1 MCTNVDVVPSK
12 VDDDEQTFV
21 PLVVDQRYEIS
32 TTEPWNFRR
41 IGKAN
46 CLKQSVSNSGY
57 LQVSVCSNQY
67 VHRLV
72 ALQFIPNDNIEA
84 NTVVHQKDDNKL
96 NNALSNLEWTTPS
109 RNRKL
114 AKNKG
119 KPKQLDQYLE
129 ELPENVIEITEY
141 TDLELDGYFYDIEDE
156 RILKVQNSGRIK
168 VINPTT
174 NGEILEIKLN
184 DIHGKCNGRSYNKL
198 IKTMKELIPT

>member
-1 MCTNVDVVPSK
+1 MNTNVDIETSK

-21 PLVVDQRYEIS
+21 PLVSDKRYEIS

-46 CLKQSVSNSGY
+46 CMKQNVSNSGY
-57 LQVSVCSNQY
+57 LQVSVCSNQG

-72 ALQFIPNDNIEA
+72 ALQFIPNDDAEVK
-84 NTVVHQKDDNKL
+84 TVVHHKDGNKL

-114 AKNKG
+114 AKS

-129 ELPENVIEITEY
+129 ELPENVIEITDY
-141 TDLELDGYFYDIEDE
+141 TGLELDGYYYDIEDE

-184 DIHGKCNGRSYNKL
+184 DIHGKSNGRSYNKL
-198 IKTMKELIPT
+198 IRTMKELILNR